1 MTACAADRAMAAD
14 VEAGTLR
21 DTGGPPDGEE
31 RAMKGGSYMCHATYC
46 NRYRTAARSRAEP
59 RSSTANLGFRCA
71 ADAGP
76 LQLEAP
82 PDSDALEA
90 RTAQT
95 EATPQDL
102 SPK

>member
-1 MTACAADRAMAAD
+1 MTASAACRAVAAD
-14 VEAGTLR
+14 VEANTLK

-71 ADAGP
+71 ANAP
-76 LQLEAP
+76 QLEVPAP
-82 PDSDALEA
+82 ADAQQASDAEA
-90 RTAQT
+90 ML
-95 EATPQDL
+95 PSHDL
-102 SPK
+102 AP